1 MARGVAAGG
10 GAGATEIGAAFTAFV
25 GAGMGAIIGYVRG
38 ATAGARITA
47 GLQKCEGSVFK
58 KPKCPVKSLLSLLV
72 R

>member
-1 MARGVAAGG
+1 MGLHGAAS
-10 GAGATEIGAAFTAFV
+10 GAGIGAAFTAFV
-25 GAGMGAIIGYVRG
+25 GAGMGAIIGYVRE

-72 R
+72 Q